1 MQGDSLCPTAPGDY
15 QPTPAGLNQA
25 ITDTENLRVQ
35 NNQGTLIQITAGD
48 FMQDAKV
55 IISKPEKKGKS
66 NALHLTLSDGK
77 VTHDACFPPIDE
89 RKVHAPA
96 PSPGGETDLNF
107 RDYWGHPHPEG
118 TQSGVREVS
127 MKPTHS
133 RICASFVHFCHD
145 R

>member
-1 MQGDSLCPTAPGDY
+1 MDLRRSRWILGVVLASIAVAG
-15 QPTPAGLNQA
+15 TPAGADEPNF
-25 ITDTENLRVQ
+25 TEEQ
-35 NNQGTLIQITAGD
+35 KID

-96 PSPGGETDLNF
+96 PSPCGETDLNF

-118 TQSGVREVS
+118 SQSGVREVS